1 MPTILERLTEDMK
14 TAMKAGEKA
23 RLETIRLI
31 LSDSKYKKV
40 EKGSDLDDND
50 LIAICQSMVKKRR
63 ESIDQFRKGGREDLA
78 ANEQAQIDVIQGY
91 LPAAMSE
98 ADLVKIIAEE
108 KAATGAASVK
118 DMGKLMKA
126 VQARVA
132 GRAEGKLLADLVK
145 KALG

>member
-1 MPTILERLTEDMK
+1 MATILERLNEDMK
-14 TAMKAGEKA
+14 TAMKAGQKD

-31 LSDSKYKKV
+31 LSDTKYKKV

-63 ESIDQFRKGGREDLA
+63 ESIDQFTKGGRADLA
-78 ANEQAQIDVIQGY
+78 AKEQAQIEVIQGY
-91 LPAAMSE
+91 LPAAMSA
-98 ADLVKIIAEE
+98 ADLEKIIAEE

-126 VQARVA
+126 VQARA
-132 GRAEGKLLADLVK
+132 GGRAEGKLIADLVK